1 MFALTANVV
10 DILGRQVRP
19 ARVQIEAGRITA
31 IKPLT
36 EMQQSYLVPG
46 LIDAHVHVESS
57 MLVPSQFARA
67 AVVHGTVGTVSDPH
81 EIANVL
87 GIDGVEYMLDDARQ
101 VPFKF
106 CFGAPSCVPATTF
119 ETSGA
124 MLDDQQVATLLARK
138 EIGYLSE
145 VMDYPGVIN
154 RRPDVMRKIQSALDL
169 GKPVD
174 GHAPGLRGQHL
185 TDYLAAGITTDHE
198 CCTEDEA
205 RDRLAAGCHILIRE
219 GSAARNFTALA
230 PLIDEFPEQVML
242 CSDDKH
248 PDELQRGHIDE
259 LIRHGLRY
267 GLDVF
272 CLLRAACINPVDHYG
287 LNVGRLR
294 VGDPADFIEVDSLES
309 FRIRRTYI
317 DGELVAENGV
327 SLLAPRAAKPISHIV
342 ERTVPLDAFRVP
354 ILGDRI
360 HVIDANGG
368 QLITTASTA
377 PPTTVDGYAASDTQ
391 NDLLK
396 LVVVNRYAIKPPAV
410 AFVRGFGLKRGA
422 IASSV
427 AHDSHNVV
435 AVGACDDDLCAAVN
449 LVFSVGGGLSL
460 VNGSQR
466 LLLSLPV
473 AGLMST
479 DSIESVA
486 AEYDRLDTAAKD
498 LGSELPAPFMTLSF
512 MALLVIPE
520 IKLSDRGLFDSKSF
534 RLIPLFCE

>member
-1 MFALTANVV
+1 MFALSANVV
-10 DILGRQVRP
+10 EILERQVRP
-19 ARVQIEAGRITA
+19 ARVQIENGRIAA
-31 IKPLT
+31 IRPLA
-36 EMQQSYLVPG
+36 EMQPSYLLPG

-67 AVVHGTVGTVSDPH
+67 AVVHGTVGAVSDPH

-87 GIDGVEYMLDDARQ
+87 GVRGVEFMLGDAEQ

-124 MLDDQQVATLLARK
+124 TLDEEQVATLLARNDV
-138 EIGYLSE
+138 GYLSE

-154 RRPDVMRKIQSALDL
+154 RRRDVMRKIHTARDL

-174 GHAPGLRGQHL
+174 GHAPGLRGQQAHA
-185 TDYLAAGITTDHE
+185 YLAAGITTDHE
-198 CCTEDEA
+198 CCTADEA
-205 RDRLAAGCHILIRE
+205 RDKLAAGCHILIRE
-219 GSAARNFTALA
+219 GSAARNFATLA

-248 PDELQRGHIDE
+248 PDELQRGHIDA
-259 LIRHGLRY
+259 LIRRGLRN
-267 GLDVF
+267 GLGVF
-272 CLLRAACINPVDHYG
+272 HLLRAACINPVKHYG
-287 LNVGRLR
+287 LNVGCLR
-294 VGDPADFIEVDSLES
+294 VGDSADFIEVDSLES

-317 DGELVAENGV
+317 GGELVADNGV
-327 SLLAPRAAKPISHIV
+327 SLLAPAAATPINHFV
-342 ERTVPLDAFRVP
+342 EQTVPLDALRIPVS
-354 ILGDRI
+354 GDRV
-360 HVIDANGG
+360 HVIEAHDG

-377 PPTTVDGYAASDTQ
+377 PPATVDGCAVSDTRR
-391 NDLLK
+391 DLLK
-396 LVVVNRYAIKPPAV
+396 LVVVNRYIIKPPAV

-435 AVGACDDDLCAAVN
+435 AVGASDEELCAAVN
-449 LVFSVGGGLSL
+449 MVLEIGGGLSL
-460 VNGSQR
+460 VSGGQR
-466 LLLSLPV
+466 LLLPLPV

-479 DSIESVA
+479 DPIESVA
-486 AEYDRLDTAAKD
+486 AEYDRLDRAAKD
-498 LGSELPAPFMTLSF
+498 LGSNLRAPFMTLSF

-520 IKLSDRGLFDSKSF
+520 IKLSDRGLFDGKSF
-534 RLIPLFCE
+534 RLIPLFCD